1 MIKRL
6 FLQGISYL
14 SFFNIKTFKVLIAG
28 VLFSLSGENIALA
41 QADWISGKPERVIT
55 FSGFDWLVKSSH
67 NTITGSMAPG
77 DNYFSDSMENVW
89 VDKNG
94 WLHLKITK
102 KNGKWYCAEVTLTK
116 PLGYKRYIFQVN
128 SRVDL
133 FHPNVVG
140 GLFTYLDGT
149 DNAEEIDI
157 ELSRWGDNKKANIL
171 YAIQPS
177 DSIGNANS
185 FRLDLNGD
193 ASTHQFDWKS
203 GNVVFKSFHGHYT
216 STPTDSKLIVD
227 EWNYSGEYVPADA
240 NGKVH
245 INLWL
250 FQRQKID
257 PNDHLETELVINSFL
272 AL

>member
-1 MIKRL
+1 MRKKL
-6 FLQGISYL
+6 FFQGIPFY
-14 SFFNIKTFKVLIAG
+14 FKAIKL
-28 VLFSLSGENIALA
+28 LFAVAIFIMSGEYIAFA
-41 QADWISGKPERVIT
+41 QADWSTAKSDRIIS
-55 FSGFDWLVKSSH
+55 FSGYEWLVKSSH
-67 NTITGSMAPG
+67 NTFTERMAPG
-77 DNYFSDSMENVW
+77 DNYFSNSKENVW

-116 PLGYKRYIFQVN
+116 PLGYKRYIFQLN

-157 ELSRWGDNKKANIL
+157 ELSRWGDSRKANIL
-171 YAIQPS
+171 YAVQPS
-177 DSIGNANS
+177 DSIGNAKS
-185 FRLDLNGD
+185 FRLEMNGD

-203 GNVVFKSFHGHYT
+203 GNVVFKSFHGHYST
-216 STPTDSKLIVD
+216 TPTDSKLIVN
-227 EWNYSGEYVPADA
+227 EWNYSGKYVPVDA

-250 FQRQKID
+250 FQSKKID
-257 PNDHLETELVINSFL
+257 PNDHLETELVVNSFQVQ
-272 AL
+272 